1 MTMHEATMEVDVLH
15 GRLQAWANW
24 LTAGGSG
31 EGYPTKSVLHSSWLP
46 PAPGM
51 TATMR
56 TSVGDG
62 GRRERALHQAISQVL
77 SVRLQN
83 TLVVV
88 YVMPASAAEQ
98 ATLLDCQAS
107 TVRARVREAKA
118 LIARALA
125 K

>member
-1 MTMHEATMEVDVLH
+1 MPDAVMDVDVLH
-15 GRLQAWANW
+15 GRLQAWATW
-24 LTAGGSG
+24 LTAGGRG

-51 TATMR
+51 TPTMR

-62 GRRERALHQAISQVL
+62 GRRERALHQVISQAL

-88 YVMPASAAEQ
+88 YVMRASAAEQ
-98 ATLLDCQAS
+98 ATLLDCQES